1 MSIAYNQNEVFL
13 LMVENNG
20 IVPNLSDGMMLEVAC
35 RVGARG
41 GEPLRIQP
49 AGTFE
54 KGLLEGQYA
63 YEKLTV
69 DGARRLLPKGAT
81 GACRQPHGG
90 RYRLGAQDFGRIYRG
105 QRGAF
110 PCFEID
116 INQKTEGEQK

>member
-1 MSIAYNQNEVFL
+1 
-13 LMVENNG
+13 
-20 IVPNLSDGMMLEVAC
+20 MLEVAC

-69 DGARRLLPKGAT
+69 DAALEGSYQKALQALVVNRTVVDTDLARRILDEYIAVNGE
-81 GACRQPHGG
+81 H
-90 RYRLGAQDFGRIYRG
+90 
-105 QRGAF
+105 F
-110 PCFEID
+110 PVL
-116 INQKTEGEQK
+116 K